1 MSIAL
6 TQKVKEMEA
15 KLKELLQRIEAI
27 EKASDHEDVIRD
39 DPPKRRGRPPKN
51 ENV

>member
-6 TQKVKEMEA
+6 TQKIKEMEA

-27 EKASDHEDVIRD
+27 EKASNEEVTRD